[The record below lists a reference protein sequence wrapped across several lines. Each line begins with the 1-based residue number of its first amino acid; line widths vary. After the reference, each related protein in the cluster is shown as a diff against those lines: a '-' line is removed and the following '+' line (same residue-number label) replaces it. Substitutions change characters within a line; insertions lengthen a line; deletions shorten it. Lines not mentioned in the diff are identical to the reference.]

1 MKAAFDCMAPRHP
14 SRRCP
19 VAALAILLPWLALL
33 AACQPVPTRPQAAAS
48 APAAE
53 DCSDCPDR
61 PATTAEPD
69 AQPPADPD
77 IQAAPAAA
85 PAANPAAEPAGPA
98 VAADP
103 WVVLQQALK
112 PSQCDNER
120 VRHWLQRYLGR
131 PERFSARLSEYAP
144 LLHYVSH
151 EVELRQ
157 LPASFAL
164 VPMVESTFHGFPGI
178 GGGPAGMW
186 QLMPGTARSLGLRVG
201 AGQDDRLDH
210 VRATHA
216 ALDYLQRLWTIF
228 EADPKLTLA
237 AYNAGD
243 GRVSRA
249 IRQAGHRDV
258 ARLPLPR
265 ITQEYL
271 IKVEALS
278 CLFKHAAQH
287 ELALPPLPPSSRL
300 EIVILPFPADAG
312 RLASELKLPEAD
324 FRRYNGAWKG
334 PIWRPAGH
342 AWLVPAARAGALARV
357 SAAAVEP
364 TAKLTTSIAS
374 SGVHVVQ
381 RGDTLWALS
390 RRYGLRLDDLLRW
403 NGLNRRSTL
412 SIGQRLR
419 LAP

>member
-1 MKAAFDCMAPRHP
+1 MKALITCTASWRP
-14 SRRCP
+14 SRRRR
-19 VAALAILLPWLALL
+19 AAAWSILLPWLAVLG
-33 AACQPVPTRPQAAAS
+33 ACQPLPTRPQVEGTP
-48 APAAE
+48 PAAE
-53 DCSDCPDR
+53 DCSDCPTQSATLAEPKPPSLADSEVQAAPVLA
-61 PATTAEPD
+61 PATD
-69 AQPPADPD
+69 PADPA
-77 IQAAPAAA
+77 I
-85 PAANPAAEPAGPA
+85 
-98 VAADP
+98 VADP
-103 WVVLQQALK
+103 WVVLQQALE

-164 VPMVESTFHGFPGI
+164 VPMVESSFHGFPGI

-216 ALDYLQRLWTIF
+216 ALDYLQRLWTTF
-228 EADPKLTLA
+228 EADPRLTLA

-249 IRQAGHRDV
+249 IRQAGHRDA

-278 CLFKHAAQH
+278 CLFKHADEH

-342 AWLVPAARAGALARV
+342 AWLVPASRVGVLARV

-364 TAKLTTSIAS
+364 SASVTSPVAS

-381 RGDTLWALS
+381 RGDTVWALS

-419 LAP
+419 LSP